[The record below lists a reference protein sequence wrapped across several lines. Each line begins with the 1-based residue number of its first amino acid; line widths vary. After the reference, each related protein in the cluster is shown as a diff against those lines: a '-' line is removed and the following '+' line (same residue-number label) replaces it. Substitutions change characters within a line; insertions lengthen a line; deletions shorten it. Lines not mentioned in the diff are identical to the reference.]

1 MSVQVRLFALILMQ
15 NEPIHEIKFL
25 KYLATKLSE
34 EIAENNKLLTNEQLN
49 GLYSDVDK
57 LIDKIEKIENKAN
70 VFHQTYGSTITI

>member
-1 MSVQVRLFALILMQ
+1 MQ

-25 KYLATKLSE
+25 KYLAVKLSE

-70 VFHQTYGSTITI
+70 VFHKTYGSAITI